1 MVNEVNKL
9 IYNAL
14 LKYHALYLPSVGTIS
29 VARCSAAFSSKNE
42 LLPPRFSVEYSSNN
56 CAKSLIDIIS
66 VEVGVDVKRAE
77 EIYSRWLERARE
89 GSVVTIDRV
98 GTLRDKSFEADE
110 ALIKALNI
118 STEPLRVTRRKT
130 KAPLYIILS
139 LILVCS
145 IFGGGW
151 WYLNNQPVAVATPIE
166 VVAEEVVLEQ
176 EIPLVVE
183 IEQIE
188 EEIVEETEIVE
199 DIVVDWRTR
208 DDIRHWVVVGSYSTT
223 ENAERAISDIMKR
236 MPDMQCDY
244 FTLGSMY
251 AVAIFGSA
259 DIAECQQYKNTY
271 IKDFTQA
278 WVYTPKRFR

>member
-9 IYNAL
+9 VYNAL

-29 VARCSAAFSSKNE
+29 VVRRPAAFSSKNE
-42 LLPPRFSVEYSSNN
+42 LLPPCFGVEYSSNN

-77 EIYSRWLERARE
+77 EIYSRWLDRVRE

-98 GTLRDKSFEADE
+98 GSLRDKSFEADE
-110 ALIKALNI
+110 VLINALNI

-130 KAPLYIILS
+130 KTPLFISLM
-139 LILVCS
+139 LILVCA
-145 IFGGGW
+145 ICGGGW
-151 WYLNNQPVAVATPIE
+151 WYLNNQPVAIPIE
-166 VVAEEVVLEQ
+166 VVVEEVVVPEQ
-176 EIPLVVE
+176 ELPLVVE